1 MGIARFGELD
11 GLCVFFIG
19 RAALLQNKD
28 STGRNKD
35 KIDAYQL
42 RRQRLG
48 E

>member
-1 MGIARFGELD
+1 
-11 GLCVFFIG
+11 VFFIG

-35 KIDAYQL
+35 KLDADQL
-42 RRQRLG
+42 RKQKPG